1 MKKVLLL
8 GVALLLIANVA
19 SAQLPPQPY
28 YGLFYDVDRTDWCFE
43 GAGTVTFYFFVLPTE
58 AGVKCVEL
66 MVPPPDGFFIFGE
79 TYNADVLTPV
89 MGSLPNGLAA
99 CFGNCY
105 YEWVQVLS
113 ATLMIG
119 NMDPQEIA
127 IQAFPGS
134 DWPKT
139 LDCNDPANELETLAY
154 NNLYTNT
161 VPCPG
166 IANTESTWGAI
177 KNMYE

>member
-19 SAQLPPQPY
+19 SAQLPPQGY
-28 YGLFYDVDRTDWCFE
+28 FGLFYDVERTDWCYE
-43 GAGTVTFYFFVLPTE
+43 GTGMVTFYFFALPSE
-58 AGVKCVEL
+58 AGLACVEL
-66 MVPPPDGFFIFGE
+66 MVVPPAGFFIFGE
-79 TYNADVLTPV
+79 VYNADVLSPV
-89 MGSLPNGLAA
+89 MGSLPAGLAA

-119 NMDPQEIA
+119 DVLPHELA
-127 IQAFPGS
+127 IEAFPGS
-134 DWPKT
+134 AWPKT
-139 LDCNDPANELETLAY
+139 LDCLIPANELETLPY
-154 NNLYTNT
+154 TNLYTNT